1 MTQEKLLGRLKAGF
15 PTLKGEGPSLL
26 GRNWLSA
33 IKLDWQQIFKLE
45 VNPALQGVLRCF
57 SAVFKEELGT
67 VQGVKARIHINL
79 QGSPI
84 FYKAR
89 TVPFALRD
97 EVEADLDRLLKE
109 DISESVNFSNWAAPI
124 VPVPKGVNTIQIS
137 VNYKVMVN
145 RVAKLDMYPLPCIGN
160 LFTMLAVGKS
170 FTKLDLSHA
179 YQQVELEE
187 ESCEFVTI
195 NIHKGL
201 FRYKRLA
208 IGLASAPFF
217 QRVMDTL
224 SQGTPGVCSY

>member
-1 MTQEKLLGRLKAGF
+1 MK
-15 PTLKGEGPSLL
+15 
-26 GRNWLSA
+26 
-33 IKLDWQQIFKLE
+33 
-45 VNPALQGVLRCF
+45 
-57 SAVFKEELGT
+57 
-67 VQGVKARIHINL
+67 
-79 QGSPI
+79 
-84 FYKAR
+84 
-89 TVPFALRD
+89 
-97 EVEADLDRLLKE
+97 
-109 DISESVNFSNWAAPI
+109 FSNWAAPI

-137 VNYKVMVN
+137 VNYKVTVN
-145 RVAKLDMYPLPCIGN
+145 RVAKLDRYPLPRIGN

-195 NIHKGL
+195 NTHKGL

-208 IGLASAPFF
+208 IGLASAPSIF